1 MGPKPE
7 LSIVCTIYRGEGMV
21 AELVR
26 QVSLEC
32 DSARIDYEIILV
44 EDRSPDSSWDEILE
58 ICGENPRIR
67 ALRMAR
73 NVGQQIA
80 VSAGLRYAS
89 APFVI
94 AMDGDL
100 QNPPDAIPLILGR
113 LKEGF
118 DVVYTVSTARNT
130 AIDAATSQCFWWL
143 MNTVLQVGIVP
154 NQLMMRG
161 FSARALRTFNSYD
174 EHVRNVVGI
183 THDIGLNTTVLEVE
197 NRKRHAGRSNY
208 GFFKRFDVL
217 LDVVLA
223 SSNRPL
229 TYLIY
234 FSFAAMAF
242 GLGLGIMTVINH
254 LRYPEMPPGYAS
266 LATLL
271 ICFGSATLAVLGII
285 GRYLA
290 NIYTEV
296 RRRPLFSVDKEINF
310 QANQ

>member
-1 MGPKPE
+1 MIRE
-7 LSIVCTIYRGEGMV
+7 LI
-21 AELVR
+21 R
-26 QVSLEC
+26 QVSHVC
-32 DSARIDYEIILV
+32 DLVCVEYEIILV
-44 EDRSPDSSWDEILE
+44 DDRSPDSSWDEILA
-58 ICGENPRIR
+58 ICGENSHVRG
-67 ALRMAR
+67 LRMAR

-89 APFVI
+89 APLVI

-100 QNPPDAIPLILGR
+100 QNPPAAIPDILGY
-113 LKEGF
+113 LKAGF
-118 DVVYTVSTARNT
+118 DVVYTVSTTRNT
-130 AIDAATSQCFWWL
+130 AIDAVTSWCFWWL
-143 MNTVLQVGIVP
+143 MNNILRVGIVP

-161 FSARALRTFNSYD
+161 FSARALRAFNSYD
-174 EHVRNVVGI
+174 EQIRNVVGI
-183 THDIGLNTTVLEVE
+183 SHDIGLNTIILKVE

-223 SSNRPL
+223 CSNRPL
-229 TYLIY
+229 TYVIY
-234 FSFAAMAF
+234 LSFATMAF
-242 GLGLGIMTVINH
+242 GLCLGMLTVINH

-296 RRRPLFSVDKEINF
+296 RRRPLFTVDQEINF
-310 QANQ
+310 SHSQ